1 MVVDVEKGSRV
12 PLLNSIG
19 SLRRG
24 ARLLA
29 ALAEV
34 YKINM
39 ITGKSGL
46 QIRISVNLNFELLNF
61 KFELANL
68 RTFLKLRTSPYR
80 FPPIFK
86 KCCILEKSRKNLA
99 NIWPKFSK
107 NSAKFGKI
115 CKNLQKNSK
124 IFSNF

>member
-12 PLLNSIG
+12 PLLNSIV

-39 ITGKSGL
+39 ITGK
-46 QIRISVNLNFELLNF
+46 
-61 KFELANL
+61 
-68 RTFLKLRTSPYR
+68 
-80 FPPIFK
+80 
-86 KCCILEKSRKNLA
+86 
-99 NIWPKFSK
+99 
-107 NSAKFGKI
+107 
-115 CKNLQKNSK
+115 
-124 IFSNF
+124 